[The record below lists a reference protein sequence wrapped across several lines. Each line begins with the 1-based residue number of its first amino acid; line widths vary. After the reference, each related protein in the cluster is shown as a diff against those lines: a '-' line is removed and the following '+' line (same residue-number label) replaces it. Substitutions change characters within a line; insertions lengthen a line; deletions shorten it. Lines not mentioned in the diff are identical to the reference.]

1 MSSDKKTGHLPTLI
15 ACFLHFDSS
24 FMLWVMLG
32 ALGIFIAESVGLTPV
47 EKGLMVAVPLLSGS
61 LLRVPAGM
69 LSDRFGAKRVGVGLL
84 TLLYVPLLVGW
95 SAGDSL
101 PSLLIV
107 GLLLGTAGASFAVAL
122 PLASRWYPAEKQGLA
137 MGVAAAGNSGTVI
150 TNLVAPALAV
160 AVGWRNVFAVALI
173 PLSLV
178 LIAFLLLA
186 KESPRDD
193 NPRGAALGFR
203 DLLDAM
209 AQRDLW
215 SFCLFYSVTFGGYVG
230 LTSFLPLLLRD
241 QYGMAALTAGNVT
254 ALVALAGS
262 VSRPFGG
269 WVADRMGGVRVLM
282 LALGG
287 ISLVYATMSRLPPPA
302 VTIPVLFLGM
312 CCLGLGNG
320 AVFQLVPQRFQREIG
335 TATGVIGAVGG
346 LGGFFLPTLLG
357 AARQAAGS
365 YAPAFVVLAT
375 VAGCAALSL
384 RHSAKTRQKAVAY
397 THQ

>member
-1 MSSDKKTGHLPTLI
+1 MSSAKKTGHLPTLI
-15 ACFLHFDSS
+15 ACFLHFDLS

-32 ALGIFIAESVGLTPV
+32 ALGIFIAESLSLTPAQ
-47 EKGLMVAVPLLSGS
+47 KGLVVAVPLLSGS

-69 LSDRFGAKRVGVGLL
+69 LSDRFGAKRVGVALL
-84 TLLYVPLLVGW
+84 TLLYIPLIVGW
-95 SAGDSL
+95 TAGDSL
-101 PSLLIV
+101 SSLLII

-150 TNLVAPALAV
+150 TNLIAPTLAV
-160 AVGWRNVFAVALI
+160 AIGWRNVFAVALI
-173 PLSLV
+173 PLTLV
-178 LIAFLLLA
+178 LIGFLLLA

-193 NPRGAALGFR
+193 HPRASALGFR
-203 DLLDAM
+203 DLLNAM

-269 WVADRMGGVRVLM
+269 WVADRLGGVRVLM

-287 ISLVYATMSRLPPPA
+287 ISIVYATMSRLPPPA
-302 VTIPVLFLGM
+302 ITIPVLFLGM

-384 RHSAKTRQKAVAY
+384 RHSAKIRAKAVAY

>member
-1 MSSDKKTGHLPTLI
+1 MKRNGHLPTLI
-15 ACFLHFDSS
+15 ACFLHFDLS

-32 ALGIFIAESVGLTPV
+32 ALGIFIAESVGLTPM
-47 EKGLMVAVPLLSGS
+47 EKGLVVAVPLLSGS

-69 LSDRFGAKRVGVGLL
+69 LSDRFGAKRVGIGLL
-84 TLLYVPLLVGW
+84 TLLYIPLLVGW
-95 SAGDSL
+95 TAGDTL
-101 PSLLIV
+101 PSLLIM

-150 TNLVAPALAV
+150 TNLVAPTLA
-160 AVGWRNVFAVALI
+160 AAIGWRNVFAVALI

-178 LIAFLLLA
+178 LIAFVLLA
-186 KESPRDD
+186 KESPRDE
-193 NPRGAALGFR
+193 GARASSLGFR
-203 DLLDAM
+203 DLLNAM

-269 WVADRMGGVRVLM
+269 WVADRLGGVRVLM

-287 ISLVYATMSRLPPPA
+287 ISIVYATMSRLPPPA
-302 VTIPVLFLGM
+302 ITIPVLFLGM

-357 AARQAAGS
+357 AVKQASGS
-365 YAPAFVVLAT
+365 YAAAFMVMAT
-375 VAGCAALSL
+375 VAGCATLSL
-384 RHSAKTRQKAVAY
+384 RHTAKTQQKAVAY

>member
-1 MSSDKKTGHLPTLI
+1 MKRNGHLPTLI
-15 ACFLHFDSS
+15 ACFLHFDLS

-32 ALGIFIAESVGLTPV
+32 ALGIFIAESVGLTPMQ
-47 EKGLMVAVPLLSGS
+47 KGLVVAVPLLSGS

-69 LSDRFGAKRVGVGLL
+69 LSDRFGAKRVGIALL
-84 TLLYVPLLVGW
+84 TLLYIPLLVGW
-95 SAGDSL
+95 TAGDSL
-101 PSLLIV
+101 PSLLIM

-150 TNLVAPALAV
+150 TNLVAPTLA
-160 AVGWRNVFAVALI
+160 AAIGWRNVFAVALV
-173 PLSLV
+173 PLTLV
-178 LIAFLLLA
+178 LIAFVLLA
-186 KESPRDD
+186 KESPRE
-193 NPRGAALGFR
+193 AASGSRASTLSFR
-203 DLLDAM
+203 DLLNAM

-269 WVADRMGGVRVLM
+269 WVADRLGGVRVLM

-287 ISLVYATMSRLPPPA
+287 ISIVYATMSRLPPPA
-302 VTIPVLFLGM
+302 ITVPVLFLGM

-357 AARQAAGS
+357 AVRQSTGS
-365 YAPAFVVLAT
+365 YAPAFMVLAT

-384 RHSAKTRQKAVAY
+384 RHTAKTRQKAVAY